1 MLNKV
6 GHTNE
11 PCGTPD
17 MISASAP
24 LKNKASINKWMAAT
38 TFVK

>member
-6 GHTNE
+6 GNRNE

-17 MISASAP
+17 MISASAL
-24 LKNKASINKWMAAT
+24 LKNKASINKWIAAT